1 MESHLIDTIC
11 KTVYKRYPEM
21 NGKRPAVQAYSDTQI
36 LLLFKASVTTADGRS
51 LPRTVRVVASKDGK
65 ISKITTSR

>member
-1 MESHLIDTIC
+1 MESNLIDAIC
-11 KTVYKRYPEM
+11 KTVYKRFPEM
-21 NGKRPAVQAYSDTQI
+21 NGKRPAVQNYTETQV

-65 ISKITTSR
+65 INKITTSR